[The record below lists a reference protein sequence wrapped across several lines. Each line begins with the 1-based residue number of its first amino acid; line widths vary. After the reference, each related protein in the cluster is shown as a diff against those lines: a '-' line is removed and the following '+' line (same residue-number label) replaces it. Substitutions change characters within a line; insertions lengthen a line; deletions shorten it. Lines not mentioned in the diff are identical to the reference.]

1 MVFIAGKI
9 CRTDEKQIKFRCTGN
24 VTIRSDLA
32 SPFSLETSCIHSV
45 IIDNGCVLNF
55 PTGFLLLVLKLI
67 RRKTLFAYRFLKFK
81 RNLLACAL
89 NFTWRYV
96 RYNSCP

>member
-9 CRTDEKQIKFRCTGN
+9 CRSDEKQIKFRGIGN
-24 VTIRSDLA
+24 VTKRPDSA

-55 PTGFLLLVLKLI
+55 ATGFFLLVLELI
-67 RRKTLFAYRFLKFK
+67 RRKLFLHA
-81 RNLLACAL
+81 
-89 NFTWRYV
+89 V
-96 RYNSCP
+96 S